1 MEEFGS
7 QEDHYQ
13 EENTSKQMKIVD
25 SDMDQTDYTKY
36 TGTDAKSILEQEQEE
51 DSDLLDFW
59 YLETESG
66 ELENYGSNE
75 EIFTTLSEIRS
86 ELDQMEEW
94 IV

>member
-51 DSDLLDFW
+51 DSDLLDF
-59 YLETESG
+59 
-66 ELENYGSNE
+66 
-75 EIFTTLSEIRS
+75 
-86 ELDQMEEW
+86 
-94 IV
+94 